1 MSKSHPFYSGTY
13 NGHDCYYVTAD
24 DRVKRVAEFD
34 LDTCRAA
41 LQLEDLQA
49 TVRQAL
55 ERRIRKLE
63 RAA

>member
-1 MSKSHPFYSGTY
+1 MSSAHPFWSGTY
-13 NGHDCYYVTAD
+13 NGHDCYCVTVD

-34 LDTCRAA
+34 LATCHQA
-41 LQLEDLQA
+41 LQLPNLQSS
-49 TVRQAL
+49 VRTAL